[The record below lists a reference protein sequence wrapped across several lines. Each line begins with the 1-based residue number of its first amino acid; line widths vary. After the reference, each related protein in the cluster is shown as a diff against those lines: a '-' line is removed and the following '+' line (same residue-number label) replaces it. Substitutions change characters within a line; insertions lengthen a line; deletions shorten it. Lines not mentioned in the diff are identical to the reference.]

1 MGDIFE
7 EILPGV
13 WRAGQEKNSPLIL
26 LHGWGGTGPSNFG
39 FATKTLTE
47 HWQLT
52 AIDLAGHGHGT
63 RLGKGDVSVE
73 DLTDDVVEKIVL
85 AGVSPAIIVGYSLG
99 GAVAQTLWH
108 NSPTHVK
115 GLVLG
120 GTATR
125 LSPTP
130 ITNFALHLWASTNTL
145 TGPAWGAFGAGARAV
160 LRLGANRGVDV
171 TNMSGVA
178 DHNGPAI
185 QLLAKGIAN
194 FNSGDWIDEIDV
206 PVGVLVC
213 LDDRLVPTRRQ
224 YRLAER
230 TKAVSTVSVPGGHLG
245 FLRTPQAFA
254 SALQEIA
261 AVVSHVAEI
270 KQTTLQTKI
279 SKN

>member
-13 WRAGQEKNSPLIL
+13 WRAGQQENPPLVL

-39 FATKTLTE
+39 FAVETLSR
-47 HWQLT
+47 HWELT

-63 RLGKGDVSVE
+63 RLNKSDVSVE
-73 DLTDDVVEKIVL
+73 DLTDDATEKMVL
-85 AGVSPAIIVGYSLG
+85 LGISSAIIVGYSLG

-108 NSPTHVK
+108 NFPSHVK

-130 ITNFALHLWASTNTL
+130 IANFALHAWASTNAL
-145 TGPAWGAFGAGARAV
+145 TGPAWGALGAGARAV

-178 DHNGPAI
+178 DHNGTAI
-185 QLLAKGIAN
+185 QLLAKGVAN
-194 FNSGDWIDEIDV
+194 FNSGDWIDDVDV

-245 FLRTPQAFA
+245 FLRNPQVFA
-254 SALQEIA
+254 SALEEVA
-261 AVVSHVAEI
+261 AVVSHVADL
-270 KQTTLQTKI
+270 KQKPAR
-279 SKN
+279 N